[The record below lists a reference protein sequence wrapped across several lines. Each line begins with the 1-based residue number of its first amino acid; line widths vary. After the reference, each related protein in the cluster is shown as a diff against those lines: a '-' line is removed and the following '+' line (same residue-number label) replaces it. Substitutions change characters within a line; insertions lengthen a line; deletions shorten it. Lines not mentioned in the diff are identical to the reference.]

1 MEELRTQPNTREAS
15 LSASSNK
22 MYSLTSKFYFK
33 FCSLV
38 HTSRHANSGV
48 LISHLNIYMYIYL
61 YLAQLFF
68 EQRELRYEWFKRE
81 ASTEGSALNTL
92 NNMHISAKFCFHNQ
106 LMMAFQYS
114 NSHQAKKRYG
124 TKSFSN

>member
-1 MEELRTQPNTREAS
+1 MKLPSVLCPIKCTVSPVNS
-15 LSASSNK
+15 ILS
-22 MYSLTSKFYFK
+22 FK

-92 NNMHISAKFCFHNQ
+92 NNMHSSAKFCFHNQ

-114 NSHQAKKRYG
+114 NSHQAKKRYE